1 MRRRTVTR
9 LSVWA
14 YTEVYAIPS
23 RPCGRLGRAR
33 RASLR
38 NLELRTL
45 RVLGRGGVSAGVLE
59 GKEFLAGTAGKV
71 YLVPAVGPFVPRGLA
86 GVVHADDLLA
96 FSQALE
102 VPVGGGDPD
111 IRALR
116 EAR

>member
-1 MRRRTVTR
+1 MSSSARV
-9 LSVWA
+9 
-14 YTEVYAIPS
+14 S
-23 RPCGRLGRAR
+23 RKNGRQ
-33 RASLR
+33 
-38 NLELRTL
+38 
-45 RVLGRGGVSAGVLE
+45 
-59 GKEFLAGTAGKV
+59 V

-111 IRALR
+111 IRAFA